1 MGLWGGTAK
10 EDVAQDELLAV
21 LYDVFAAYRLVTL
34 IKDDKI
40 AEDFRNLVFR
50 RFGEPSVPHPHKVS
64 YVMSCPW
71 CLSMYFAA
79 VAVAGRKTFPRL
91 WGPVAKG
98 LTFSALTG
106 LMAESRTRAQEAA
119 A

>member
-1 MGLWGGTAK
+1 MRFIGASTEARS
-10 EDVAQDELLAV
+10 DDELLSV
-21 LYDVFAAYRLVTL
+21 LYDLFATYRLVTL

-40 AEDFRNLVFR
+40 TEDLRNLVFR
-50 RFGEPSVPHPHKVS
+50 RFGEPTVPHPHKFS
-64 YVMSCPW
+64 YFMSCPW

-79 VAVAGRKTFPRL
+79 VAVAGRKRWPRL

>member
-1 MGLWGGTAK
+1 MRLLSRSA
-10 EDVAQDELLAV
+10 DDACDDELLSV
-21 LYDVFAAYRLVTL
+21 LYDLFATYRLVTL

-40 AEDFRNLVFR
+40 TEDIRNLVFR
-50 RFGEPSVPHPHKVS
+50 RFGEPDVPDPHKLS
-64 YVMSCPW
+64 YFMGCPW

-79 VAVAGRKTFPRL
+79 IAVAGRRKWPRV
-91 WGPVAKG
+91 WGPIAKG

-106 LMAESRTRAQEAA
+106 LLAESRTRAQEAA

>member
-1 MGLWGGTAK
+1 MGLPGGPT
-10 EDVAQDELLAV
+10 DDSAQDELLCV
-21 LYDVFAAYRLVTL
+21 LHDLFATYRLVTL

-40 AEDFRNLVFR
+40 TEDFRNLVYR
-50 RFGEPSVPHPHKVS
+50 RFGEPTVPDPHKLS
-64 YVMSCPW
+64 YFMSCPW

-79 VAVAGRKTFPRL
+79 IAVAGRKKWPRL

-106 LMAESRTRAQEAA
+106 LIAESRTRAQEALA
-119 A
+119 